1 MGQVFSIKLTFYL
14 RKKEKE
20 KEKEKLV
27 SFQESKR
34 SVSFS

>member
-20 KEKEKLV
+20 KEKLV
-27 SFQESKR
+27 SFQESKGR
-34 SVSFS
+34 VSFS